1 MHSPWLRAVSSLE
14 WSEWTY
20 LFPSPC
26 SRLPSSCPLGLGRKE
41 GNNKPT
47 VVFLIT
53 VKPLLAGLQKRNT
66 FLVLLSDSDQSLTRL
81 TTCFSENGPGDGWE
95 KNWKLLKNLISHRL
109 FPFISIH
116 ILKIWIPHFIF
127 TIFPN
132 WELPKGK
139 QASFLVFILAYSL
152 VWWIALSNIN
162 NIHELQK
169 PEECEVHEKAYT

>member
-1 MHSPWLRAVSSLE
+1 M
-14 WSEWTY
+14 
-20 LFPSPC
+20 
-26 SRLPSSCPLGLGRKE
+26 GLGRKE

-53 VKPLLAGLQKRNT
+53 AKPLLAGLQKRNP

-127 TIFPN
+127 THFPKLRITQRETSFFPCFYTSLFLGLMN
-132 WELPKGK
+132 STFKYKQYSWATEARGMWSTWEGQHLRK
-139 QASFLVFILAYSL
+139 LCV
-152 VWWIALSNIN
+152 SNKCYLN
-162 NIHELQK
+162 LES
-169 PEECEVHEKAYT
+169 